1 MADSTLTQRDAE
13 PTIALF
19 AYVLRHGDD
28 CLILAQRLGDLVSRA
43 PELEEDIALANIA
56 LDILGTGRRLLQ
68 YAGEIEGAGRS
79 EDDLAF
85 GRTERE
91 FTNLLLVEV
100 PNGDFGQTMA
110 RQFCFDAYHDLLWN
124 RLVESSDE
132 TIAGIAGKA
141 RKESAYHLRHSRLW
155 VLRLGDGTD
164 ESHRRM
170 QAGLDAIWR
179 FTAEMFIDDDVDRAA
194 AESGYG
200 VLPSSLRD
208 DWVATI
214 TDAIA
219 EATLHLPED
228 TSVRTGGRDGRH
240 SEEIGPLLA
249 EMQHMYRSFPGASW

>member
-1 MADSTLTQRDAE
+1 MRTATQQTL
-13 PTIALF
+13 F
-19 AYVLRHGDD
+19 NYVLRHADD

-68 YAGEIEGAGRS
+68 YAGAVEGAGRT

-85 GRTERE
+85 GRGERE
-91 FTNLLLVEV
+91 FANLLLTET

-110 RQFCFDAYHDLLWN
+110 RQFLFDAYQDLLWN
-124 RLVESSDE
+124 RLIDSSDE

-155 VLRLGDGTD
+155 VVRLGDGTE

-170 QAGLDAIWR
+170 QAGLDAVWR
-179 FTAEMFIDDDVDRAA
+179 FTSEMFIDDEIDRVATDA
-194 AESGYG
+194 GFG
-200 VLPSSLRD
+200 VLPSTLQD
-208 DWVATI
+208 DWRMRVV
-214 TDAIA
+214 DAVT
-219 EATLHLPED
+219 EATLDLPD
-228 TSVRTGGRDGRH
+228 DASVRTGGRVGQH
-240 SEEIGPLLA
+240 SEEMGPLLA

>member
-1 MADSTLTQRDAE
+1 MAVKTNQS
-13 PTIALF
+13 LF
-19 AYVLRHGDD
+19 SYVLRHGDD

-68 YAGEIEGAGRS
+68 YAGEIEGEGRS

-85 GRTERE
+85 GRSERE
-91 FTNLLLVEV
+91 FTNLLLTEA

-110 RQFCFDAYHDLLWN
+110 RQFLFDAYHDLLWN
-124 RLVESSDE
+124 RLVESSDD

-155 VLRLGDGTD
+155 VLRLGDGTE

-170 QAGLDAIWR
+170 QAGLDAVWR
-179 FTAEMFIDDDVDRAA
+179 FTGEMFIDDDVDRAA
-194 AESGYG
+194 ADADYG
-200 VLPSSLRD
+200 VLPSSSAMNGWRRSP
-208 DWVATI
+208 T
-214 TDAIA
+214 
-219 EATLHLPED
+219 P
-228 TSVRTGGRDGRH
+228 SSRRH
-240 SEEIGPLLA
+240 STCRTTPRSGPAGEKAAIRGDGTAVA